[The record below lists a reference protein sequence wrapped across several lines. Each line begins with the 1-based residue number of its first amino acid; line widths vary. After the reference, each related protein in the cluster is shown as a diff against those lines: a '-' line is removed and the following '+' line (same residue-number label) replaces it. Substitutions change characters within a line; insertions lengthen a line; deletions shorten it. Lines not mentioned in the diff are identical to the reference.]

1 MCVVGESDRTLGSCA
16 AFARDV
22 RVEAN
27 SVSECGV
34 YGKQSAAVFIAIASR
49 VYAPSPF
56 PYTRARAHTHKHAR
70 THAHAQ
76 EQTHTRVNARAH
88 ARARTHHH
96 TPARLRARAR
106 RLAARA
112 HARLHRYVGH
122 NLMHS
127 LPRAAVLINDGFCG
141 GHTVEY
147 NRAYDCCLETSDH
160 GPFNTCAPP
169 ALRQNEESMRRE

>member
-1 MCVVGESDRTLGSCA
+1 M
-16 AFARDV
+16 
-22 RVEAN
+22 
-27 SVSECGV
+27 
-34 YGKQSAAVFIAIASR
+34 
-49 VYAPSPF
+49 
-56 PYTRARAHTHKHAR
+56 HAR
-70 THAHAQ
+70 THA
-76 EQTHTRVNARAH
+76 RAH
-88 ARARTHHH
+88 TTTHHH

-106 RLAARA
+106 TIGRART
-112 HARLHRYVGH
+112 HDWPRRYVGH

-169 ALRQNEESMRRE
+169 ALPQKEESMRRA

>member
-1 MCVVGESDRTLGSCA
+1 VCVVGESDRTLGSCA

-56 PYTRARAHTHKHAR
+56 PYTRARAHTHKH
-70 THAHAQ
+70 
-76 EQTHTRVNARAH
+76 
-88 ARARTHHH
+88 HH

-112 HARLHRYVGH
+112 HARPHRYVGH

-169 ALRQNEESMRRE
+169 ALPQNEESMGRE